1 MPLSKI
7 IKDPEE
13 TPFTTY
19 DFQVLQRQH
28 HTVSFPGFSD
38 KGGFLSSTG
47 IVDSN
52 LDPGLLDDVEAAIQ
66 NRLLE
71 LERRAQEIEE
81 EAYSKGY
88 AQGEKDGFEVG
99 KKSMLIVKD
108 RIERLLAGLEE
119 LPQKVF
125 NDYRDWL
132 LSSSLSIARKIVGIE
147 LSTQPQALAP
157 LIDALLHEAEAHQT
171 LTLCLNPKD
180 LDLLEKHMDLKQ
192 RSEEARHPFNLRTDD
207 SLERG
212 GCRLESD
219 IQFIDATLETRFS
232 LLEQTLRNGQLLEQD

>member
-1 MPLSKI
+1 MPLSRI

-13 TPFTTY
+13 TPFMTY
-19 DFQVLQRQH
+19 DFQVLQRER
-28 HTVSFPGFSD
+28 TTASFPGFSA
-38 KGGFLSSTG
+38 KGGFFPKTG
-47 IVDSN
+47 IVDSD
-52 LDPGLLDDVEAAIQ
+52 LDAGLLDDMEAAVQ

-81 EAYSKGY
+81 EAYTKGY

-119 LPQKVF
+119 LPQRVF
-125 NDYRDWL
+125 RDYREWL
-132 LSSSLSIARKIVGIE
+132 LSTSLSIARKIVGIE
-147 LSTQPQALAP
+147 LCTQPQALMP
-157 LIDALLHEAEAHQT
+157 LIGALLDEAETHQT

-180 LDLLEKHMDLKQ
+180 LELLEKHMDLKQ
-192 RSEEARHPFNLRTDD
+192 RSEEVQHPFNLRTDN

-212 GCRLESD
+212 GCRIESD
-219 IQFIDATLETRFS
+219 IQLIDATLETRFS
-232 LLEQTLRNGQLLEQD
+232 LLEQALRNGQFPGQD